1 VEILKDLIEE
11 HEACTCPELH
21 DMLEHEHGIVVTP

>member
-11 HEACTCPELH
+11 HEACTCPELR
-21 DMLEHEHGIVVTP
+21 DMLEHEHGIVVAP